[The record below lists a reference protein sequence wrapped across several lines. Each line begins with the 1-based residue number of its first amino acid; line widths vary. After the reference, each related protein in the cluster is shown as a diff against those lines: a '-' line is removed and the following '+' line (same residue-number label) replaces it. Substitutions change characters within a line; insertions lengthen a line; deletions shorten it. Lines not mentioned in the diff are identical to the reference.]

1 MIIIVYVN
9 ASQWVESVFKIQLC
23 KKYRMLKVT
32 NSCACETYWEK
43 AKLLLKIFHL
53 LYKHTHL
60 LVCGCVPG
68 TSLCASPRAT
78 GKDAVGKLSTQWARK
93 LTLVNREALEHLV
106 VLVKKKKKVKS
117 DWYNLNS
124 KLATCNWDWTF
135 NEWTF
140 NLNAQFLKMWSKY
153 LVHTASAQNNINKQW
168 I

>member
-1 MIIIVYVN
+1 MSWLFPVMIIIVYVN

-32 NSCACETYWEK
+32 NSCTCETYREK
-43 AKLLLKIFHL
+43 AKFLLKIFHL
-53 LYKHTHL
+53 LYKHTRL

-106 VLVKKKKKVKS
+106 ILEKKKKDMWK
-117 DWYNLNS
+117 WNLTDTI
-124 KLATCNWDWTF
+124 LTQ
-135 NEWTF
+135 
-140 NLNAQFLKMWSKY
+140 NLQHVTDTGLLMNTLS
-153 LVHTASAQNNINKQW
+153 I
-168 I
+168 